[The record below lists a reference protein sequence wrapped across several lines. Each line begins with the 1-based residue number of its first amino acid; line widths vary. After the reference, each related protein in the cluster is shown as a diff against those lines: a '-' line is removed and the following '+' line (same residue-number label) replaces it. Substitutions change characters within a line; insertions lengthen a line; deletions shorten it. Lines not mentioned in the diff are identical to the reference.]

1 MIAGCSDAGGTNVE
15 NEQIGAASDA
25 VFPKDGKVPLR
36 NRKGKFGQVT
46 EAQRDTFS
54 AGKAKKLEVGHKRM
68 SCSKKSKVAVGKRV
82 EKGSLVGE
90 KGTLEVSEGGFL
102 SYEIA
107 KTADDLAS
115 SGKGICEKWSQAS
128 QVVHKG
134 SVRIR
139 KCNTPAVKP
148 LAASRKC
155 QVAVEAPA
163 LAKQGSWMSGRQCSD
178 RDMNI

>member
-1 MIAGCSDAGGTNVE
+1 MIAGCPDAGGTNIE

-46 EAQRDTFS
+46 EAQRDTCS

-68 SCSKKSKVAVGKRV
+68 SCSKKSKVAVGKHV
-82 EKGSLVGE
+82 EKESLVGE
-90 KGTLEVSEGGFL
+90 KGPLEVSEGGF
-102 SYEIA
+102 SSHEIA
-107 KTADDLAS
+107 KTADDFAS

-134 SVRIR
+134 ELGG
-139 KCNTPAVKP
+139 CG
-148 LAASRKC
+148 
-155 QVAVEAPA
+155 E
-163 LAKQGSWMSGRQCSD
+163 
-178 RDMNI
+178 

>member
-1 MIAGCSDAGGTNVE
+1 MNNILLN
-15 NEQIGAASDA
+15 N
-25 VFPKDGKVPLR
+25 F
-36 NRKGKFGQVT
+36 T
-46 EAQRDTFS
+46 EVDVLFT
-54 AGKAKKLEVGHKRM
+54 
-68 SCSKKSKVAVGKRV
+68 
-82 EKGSLVGE
+82 
-90 KGTLEVSEGGFL
+90 
-102 SYEIA
+102 
-107 KTADDLAS
+107 
-115 SGKGICEKWSQAS
+115 
-128 QVVHKG
+128 G